1 MEKNKKILAII
12 PARGGSKG
20 IPRKNIRLLSGKPLI
35 VYTIEA
41 ALKSKY
47 LDRIVVSTDD
57 DKIGQISKSA
67 GAEFIKRPQNLAEDN
82 SPTYPL
88 IEHVADYLEKNEK
101 NKPDIIVLLQPTS
114 PLRTTKDIDQSIELF
129 LSNNCGSVISVVDV
143 GSSVYISLKMGKK
156 YLQPLFS
163 QKFLDIGLRQVF
175 PEAYVTNGAIFIS
188 SLKNLYL
195 YKSFYGKKIL
205 PYVMPQEKSVN
216 IDHEIDFKLVELLM
230 QQK

>member
-101 NKPDIIVLLQPTS
+101 YKPDIIVLLQPTS